1 MIKERLSMIFTWD
14 ELERVQIQEADSDSS
29 VLIIADVHGLKCC
42 EAKRFINN
50 IINVVR
56 TTFQLIVIHGYNHG
70 TAIKDM
76 LADSF
81 RNRHVYSQ
89 YQDRHNRGITRMYVA
104 A

>member
-14 ELERVQIQEADSDSS
+14 ELCRVQIREAENDS
-29 VLIIADVHGLKCC
+29 VAMIIADVHGMKCF

-50 IINVVR
+50 IINAVR
-56 TTFQLIVIHGYNHG
+56 ITFQLIVIHGYNHG

-76 LADSF
+76 LAYNF
-81 RNRHVYSQ
+81 KNEHVCSQ
-89 YQDRHNRGITRMYVA
+89 WQDQYNRGITRMYVA

>member
-14 ELERVQIQEADSDSS
+14 ELDRVQIREAENDSAAM
-29 VLIIADVHGLKCC
+29 IIADVHGMKCY

-50 IINVVR
+50 IINAIR
-56 TTFQLIVIHGYNHG
+56 TTFQLIIIHGYNHG

-81 RNRHVYSQ
+81 KNRHVYSQ
-89 YQDRHNRGITRMYVA
+89 FQDQYNRGRTRMYVA